1 MRVEILPLGMLATN
15 CYIIVSDKKNAVLID
30 PGANPEKVIAKMQEL
45 DAVPKYILL
54 THGHFDHIGAV
65 IALKEQ
71 YGLQVGIGQLDSE
84 LTQDSTLVQ
93 TTLSIALGGK
103 EFTSDIELKDGDIVT
118 LDELTFRMMH
128 TPGHTKGGMCIL
140 CNDYIFTGD
149 TLFKGTCGRTDL
161 YGGDYKEILKSLK
174 KIADL
179 EGDYKI
185 CPGHEDCTTLSY
197 EKETNPQ
204 MGKIAYDSIY

>member
-1 MRVEILPLGMLATN
+1 MKVEILPLGMLATN
-15 CYIIVSDKKNAVLID
+15 CYIIVSDKKNAVIID
-30 PGANPEKVIAKMQEL
+30 PGAKPEKVIAKIQEL
-45 DAVPKYILL
+45 GAVPKYILL

-65 IALKEQ
+65 IALKEH
-71 YGLQVGIGQLDSE
+71 YGLQVGIGELDSE
-84 LTQDSTLVQ
+84 LTKDSTLVQ
-93 TTLSIALGGK
+93 TTLSVALGGK
-103 EFTSDIELKDGDIVT
+103 EFASDIELKDGDVIT

-179 EGDYKI
+179 EGDYKV
-185 CPGHEDCTTLSY
+185 CPGHEECSTLAY

-204 MGKIAYDSIY
+204 MGEVAYDSIY